1 MYTRAIHSRAIH
13 SRAMHSRA
21 AGMCTRNRRHRHQ
34 RLADWK
40 SINCLMP
47 ELLVHLKSCAQAA
60 SPYAI
65 RPLCPTC
72 IEAHCCFVK
81 VSGPLQGRQR
91 AQLYSIDRCGAF

>member
-1 MYTRAIHSRAIH
+1 MYSRAIHSRAIH

-21 AGMCTRNRRHRHQ
+21 AGMCTRNTRHRHQ

-47 ELLVHLKSCAQAA
+47 ELLVHLKSHHKLPV
-60 SPYAI
+60 PYAI

-72 IEAHCCFVK
+72 IEAHCFW
-81 VSGPLQGRQR
+81 STAGQAEGSAL
-91 AQLYSIDRCGAF
+91 